1 MTKKELIDS
10 FQPTQTYLGSF
21 IRSQVNQISNGTRSV
36 NCPVSFKKGDVY
48 VSYCGVKSR
57 PCVIVKVF
65 KDFVVGIPLTSGENI
80 HSSVPYKC
88 RFFGEGY
95 LGKTIDIAS
104 KEYVQSYF
112 VGVFEDKK
120 AIKEAL
126 ENIKEFVNKL

>member
-21 IRSQVNQISNGTRSV
+21 IRSQVNQICSETRNV

-48 VSYCGVKSR
+48 LSYCGVKSR

-120 AIKEAL
+120 AIKLAI

>member
-21 IRSQVNQISNGTRSV
+21 IRSQVNQISNEIRNV

-57 PCVIVKVF
+57 PCVIIKVF

-80 HSSVPYKC
+80 HSSVPHKC
-88 RFFGEGY
+88 RFFGEGF

-104 KEYVQSYF
+104 KEYVQSHF

>member
-21 IRSQVNQISNGTRSV
+21 IRSQVNQISNETHSV
-36 NCPVSFKKGDVY
+36 NCPISFKVGDVY
-48 VSYCGVKSR
+48 LSYCGVKSR
-57 PCVIVKVF
+57 PCVVVKVF

-88 RFFGEGY
+88 RFFGEGF

-104 KEYVQSYF
+104 KEYVQTYF
-112 VGVFEDKK
+112 VGVFENSK
-120 AIKEAL
+120 AIKLAI

>member
-1 MTKKELIDS
+1 MTKKDLIDS

-21 IRSQVNQISNGTRSV
+21 IRSRVNEISNETRSV

-48 VSYCGVKSR
+48 LSYCGVKSR

-80 HSSVPYKC
+80 HSSVPYNC

-95 LGKTIDIAS
+95 LGKTFDIAS
-104 KEYVQSYF
+104 KEYISNYF
-112 VGVFEDKK
+112 VGVFEDRK
-120 AIKEAL
+120 AIKLAL
-126 ENIKEFVNKL
+126 EGIKEFVNKL

>member
-1 MTKKELIDS
+1 MTEKEVLDS
-10 FQPTQTYLGSF
+10 FQANQSYLGSF
-21 IRSQVNQISNGTRSV
+21 IKDKITSISAKGVSGT
-36 NCPVSFKKGDVY
+36 PVSLKKGDVY
-48 VSYCGVKSR
+48 VSYCGTKKR

-88 RFFGEGY
+88 RFFGEGF

-104 KEYVQSYF
+104 KEYVKTYF
-112 VGVFEDKK
+112 AGVFEDKR

>member
-21 IRSQVNQISNGTRSV
+21 IRSQVNQISNEIRNV
-36 NCPVSFKKGDVY
+36 NCTVSFKKGDVY
-48 VSYCGVKSR
+48 VSYCGTKKR
-57 PCVIVKVF
+57 PCVVVKIL
-65 KDFVVGIPLTSGENI
+65 KDVVVGIPLTSGENI
-80 HSSVPYKC
+80 HSSVPRKC

-112 VGVFEDKK
+112 AGVFEDKK

>member
-21 IRSQVNQISNGTRSV
+21 IRSQVNQISNEIRNV
-36 NCPVSFKKGDVY
+36 NCTVSFKKGDVY
-48 VSYCGVKSR
+48 VSYCGTKKR
-57 PCVIVKVF
+57 PCVVVKIL
-65 KDFVVGIPLTSGENI
+65 KDVVVGIPLTSGENI

-112 VGVFEDKK
+112 VGVFEDKG

>member
-10 FQPTQTYLGSF
+10 FQPKQTYLGSF
-21 IRSQVNQISNGTRSV
+21 IRSKVNQISNENRNV

-88 RFFGEGY
+88 RFFGDGF

-104 KEYVQSYF
+104 KEHVQTYF
-112 VGVFEDKK
+112 AGVFEDKG

>member
-1 MTKKELIDS
+1 M
-10 FQPTQTYLGSF
+10 
-21 IRSQVNQISNGTRSV
+21 
-36 NCPVSFKKGDVY
+36 
-48 VSYCGVKSR
+48 
-57 PCVIVKVF
+57 F

-112 VGVFEDKK
+112 VGVFEDKG

-126 ENIKEFVNKL
+126 ENIKEFVNKLWKK

>member
-21 IRSQVNQISNGTRSV
+21 IRSQVNQIYSETRNV

-48 VSYCGVKSR
+48 LSYCGVKSR

-120 AIKEAL
+120 AIKLAI
-126 ENIKEFVNKL
+126 ENIKEFINKL

>member
-21 IRSQVNQISNGTRSV
+21 IRSQVNQISNETRNV
-36 NCPVSFKKGDVY
+36 NCPTSFKKGDVY
-48 VSYCGVKSR
+48 LSYCGVKSR

-88 RFFGEGY
+88 RFFGDGF

-104 KEYVQSYF
+104 KEYISNYF
-112 VGVFEDKK
+112 VGIFEDKK
-120 AIKEAL
+120 AIKLAI

>member
-1 MTKKELIDS
+1 MTKKEVIDS
-10 FQPTQTYLGSF
+10 FQSNQSYLGSF
-21 IRSQVNQISNGTRSV
+21 IKDKITSISAKG
-36 NCPVSFKKGDVY
+36 VSGSPTTLKKGDAY
-48 VSYCGVKSR
+48 LSYCGVKSR

-112 VGVFEDKK
+112 AGVFEDKK

>member
-21 IRSQVNQISNGTRSV
+21 IRSQVNQISNEIRNV

-88 RFFGEGY
+88 RFFGDGF

-104 KEYVQSYF
+104 KEYVLENF
-112 VGVFEDKK
+112 TGIFEDKK
-120 AIKEAL
+120 AIKLAI

>member
-21 IRSQVNQISNGTRSV
+21 IRSQVNQIYSETRNV

-48 VSYCGVKSR
+48 LSYCGVKSR

-120 AIKEAL
+120 AIKLAI

>member
-1 MTKKELIDS
+1 MTKKEVLDS
-10 FQPTQTYLGSF
+10 FQANQSYLGSF
-21 IRSQVNQISNGTRSV
+21 IKDKITSISAKGVSGT
-36 NCPVSFKKGDVY
+36 PVSLKKGDVY
-48 VSYCGVKSR
+48 VSYCGTKKR

-88 RFFGEGY
+88 RFFGEGF

-104 KEYVQSYF
+104 KEYVKTYF
-112 VGVFEDKK
+112 AGVFEDKK

-126 ENIKEFVNKL
+126 ENIKEFMNKL

>member
-21 IRSQVNQISNGTRSV
+21 IRNQVNQISNETRNV
-36 NCPVSFKKGDVY
+36 NCPTSFKKGDVY
-48 VSYCGVKSR
+48 VSYYGVKSR
-57 PCVIVKVF
+57 PYVIVKVF
-65 KDFVVGIPLTSGENI
+65 KDFVVGIPSTSGENI

-104 KEYVQSYF
+104 KEYVLENF
-112 VGVFEDKK
+112 TGIFEDKK
-120 AIKEAL
+120 AIKLAI

>member
-21 IRSQVNQISNGTRSV
+21 IRSQVNQIYSETRNV

-48 VSYCGVKSR
+48 LSYCGVKSR

-80 HSSVPYKC
+80 HASVPYKC

-120 AIKEAL
+120 AIKLAI

>member
-1 MTKKELIDS
+1 MTKKEVLDS
-10 FQPTQTYLGSF
+10 FQANQSYLGSF
-21 IRSQVNQISNGTRSV
+21 IKDKITSISAKGVSGT
-36 NCPVSFKKGDVY
+36 PVSLKKGDVY
-48 VSYCGVKSR
+48 VSYCGTKKR

-88 RFFGEGY
+88 RFFGEGF

-104 KEYVQSYF
+104 KEYVKTYF
-112 VGVFEDKK
+112 AGVFEDKR

>member
-1 MTKKELIDS
+1 MTKKEVLDS
-10 FQPTQTYLGSF
+10 FQANQSYLGSF
-21 IRSQVNQISNGTRSV
+21 IKDKITSISAKGVSGTPISI
-36 NCPVSFKKGDVY
+36 KKGDVY
-48 VSYCGVKSR
+48 VSYCGTKKR
-57 PCVIVKVF
+57 PCVVVKIL
-65 KDFVVGIPLTSGENI
+65 KDVVVGIPLTSGENI

-112 VGVFEDKK
+112 AGVFEDKK

-126 ENIKEFVNKL
+126 ENINEFVNKL

>member
-21 IRSQVNQISNGTRSV
+21 IRSQVNQIYSETRNV
-36 NCPVSFKKGDVY
+36 NCPVSFKKGDVHL
-48 VSYCGVKSR
+48 SYCGVKSR

-112 VGVFEDKK
+112 VGVFEDKGG
-120 AIKEAL
+120 
-126 ENIKEFVNKL
+126 N

>member
-1 MTKKELIDS
+1 MLDS
-10 FQPTQTYLGSF
+10 FQANQSYLGSF
-21 IRSQVNQISNGTRSV
+21 IKDKITSISAKGVSGT
-36 NCPVSFKKGDVY
+36 PVSLKKGDVY
-48 VSYCGVKSR
+48 VSYCGTKKR

-88 RFFGEGY
+88 RFFGEGF

-104 KEYVQSYF
+104 KEYVKTYF
-112 VGVFEDKK
+112 AGVFEDKK

-126 ENIKEFVNKL
+126 ENIKEFMNKL

>member
-21 IRSQVNQISNGTRSV
+21 IRSQVNQIYSETRNV

-48 VSYCGVKSR
+48 LSYCGVKSR

>member
-21 IRSQVNQISNGTRSV
+21 IRSQVNQISNEIRNV
-36 NCPVSFKKGDVY
+36 NCTVSFKKGDVY
-48 VSYCGVKSR
+48 VSYCGRKKR
-57 PCVIVKVF
+57 PCVVVKIL
-65 KDFVVGIPLTSGENI
+65 KDVVVGIPLTSGENI

-112 VGVFEDKK
+112 AGVFEDKK

>member
-21 IRSQVNQISNGTRSV
+21 IRSQVNQISNEIRNV
-36 NCPVSFKKGDVY
+36 NCTVSFKKGDVY
-48 VSYCGVKSR
+48 VSYCGTKKR
-57 PCVIVKVF
+57 PCVVVKIL
-65 KDFVVGIPLTSGENI
+65 KDVVVGIPLTSGENI

-88 RFFGEGY
+88 RFFGEGS
-95 LGKTIDIAS
+95 LGKTIDIVS
-104 KEYVQSYF
+104 KEYVQYYF
-112 VGVFEDKK
+112 AGVFEDKK

>member
-1 MTKKELIDS
+1 MTKKEVLDS
-10 FQPTQTYLGSF
+10 FQANQSYLGSF
-21 IRSQVNQISNGTRSV
+21 IKDKITSISAKGVSGTPISI
-36 NCPVSFKKGDVY
+36 KKGDVY
-48 VSYCGVKSR
+48 VSYCGAKKR
-57 PCVIVKVF
+57 PCVVVKIL
-65 KDFVVGIPLTSGENI
+65 KDVVVGIPLTSGENI

-112 VGVFEDKK
+112 VGVFEDKG

>member
-1 MTKKELIDS
+1 MTKKEVLDS
-10 FQPTQTYLGSF
+10 FQANQSYLGSF
-21 IRSQVNQISNGTRSV
+21 IKDKITSISAKGVSGT
-36 NCPVSFKKGDVY
+36 PVSLKKGDVY
-48 VSYCGVKSR
+48 VSYCGTKKR

-88 RFFGEGY
+88 RFFGEGF

-104 KEYVQSYF
+104 KEYVKTYF
-112 VGVFEDKK
+112 AGVFEDKK